1 MVEECGSSPVKG
13 IELPAVTDWLEAQL
27 PDFPP
32 PYQFELVAA
41 GGSNLT
47 CRVTAGKGDHFALRR
62 PPERARIATAHDM
75 QREYRIMHALRDS
88 AVPVPRMLAYCENT
102 DITGAEFYCMEWV
115 TGLALRDQDS
125 CAGMSGADCQR
136 ATESL
141 LDAQV
146 AFHQI
151 DLQAVG
157 LSDIAQHEG
166 YLQRQLRRWKKQVET
181 ARTRDLPL
189 FDELHEQLSGSLP
202 ETILAPGLAHGD
214 YRFDNCILGADY
226 RVCAVLDWE
235 LCTIGDP
242 LADFIWSLNYW
253 ANPGEELT
261 WLLSPPT
268 WHGAFPRR
276 ETVAELYSERSGVSL
291 DHMAWYTA
299 FSWWKQAAIVEGV
312 YARLQQGASG
322 GMQVQSLAAVGQR
335 VVDYLAYSEEVFRSI
350 S

>member
-1 MVEECGSSPVKG
+1 M
-13 IELPAVTDWLEAQL
+13 
-27 PDFPP
+27 
-32 PYQFELVAA
+32 
-41 GGSNLT
+41 
-47 CRVTAGKGDHFALRR
+47 
-62 PPERARIATAHDM
+62 
-75 QREYRIMHALRDS
+75 
-88 AVPVPRMLAYCENT
+88 
-102 DITGAEFYCMEWV
+102 
-115 TGLALRDQDS
+115 
-125 CAGMSGADCQR
+125 
-136 ATESL
+136 
-141 LDAQV
+141 
-146 AFHQI
+146 
-151 DLQAVG
+151 
-157 LSDIAQHEG
+157 
-166 YLQRQLRRWKKQVET
+166 
-181 ARTRDLPL
+181 
-189 FDELHEQLSGSLP
+189 
-202 ETILAPGLAHGD
+202 
-214 YRFDNCILGADY
+214 
-226 RVCAVLDWE
+226 CAVLDWE

-268 WHGAFPRR
+268 WHAAFPRR